1 MFVLI
6 ILSKLPLSILY
17 GFSNLLGF
25 LAGKVFRYR
34 KKIVMENL
42 RNSFPE
48 KSEKELRSI
57 ASGFYRNLS
66 DIIVETI
73 KGITISKQELVKRVK
88 FKNVELMDNYCREG
102 KSMLVLNIHQ
112 CNWEWLLISGCIQL
126 NFPIDA
132 VYTPLSNK
140 SIDKLMIRMR
150 SRFGGNP
157 IPVGKA
163 LRKMTKKSKIVKAFA
178 LVSDQAP
185 MWSFKKYWITFL
197 NQETAFI
204 PGIVHLPKVTN
215 YPVLF
220 MGMRRLRRG
229 YYEVD
234 IQSIAE
240 PPYSKDNH
248 EVMEEFVSKAEA
260 VIRQNPSDWLW
271 SHRRWKYKRPP
282 SD

>member
-1 MFVLI
+1 MLALK
-6 ILSKLPLSILY
+6 ILSKLPLWVLY
-17 GFSNLLGF
+17 GFSNFLGF
-25 LAGKVFRYR
+25 LIGKVIRYR
-34 KKIVMENL
+34 KKIVLENL

-140 SIDKLMIRMR
+140 SMDKLMIRMR

-163 LRKMTKKSKIVKAFA
+163 LRKMTKKSKIVTAFA

-185 MWSFKKYWITFL
+185 MWSFKKYWTTFL

-220 MGMRRLRRG
+220 MGMRRLKRG

>member
-1 MFVLI
+1 MLALKV
-6 ILSKLPLSILY
+6 LSKLPLWVLY
-17 GFSNLLGF
+17 GFSNFLGF
-25 LAGKVFRYR
+25 LMGKVIRYR
-34 KKIVMENL
+34 KKIVLENL

-57 ASGFYRNLS
+57 TSGFYRNLS

-185 MWSFKKYWITFL
+185 MWSFKKYWTTFL

-220 MGMRRLRRG
+220 MGMRRLKRG

>member
-1 MFVLI
+1 MFALK
-6 ILSKLPLSILY
+6 ILSKLPLWVLY
-17 GFSNLLGF
+17 GFSNFLGF
-25 LAGKVFRYR
+25 LIGKIFRYR
-34 KKIVMENL
+34 RKVVLENL

-48 KSEKELRSI
+48 KDEKEIRSI
-57 ASGFYRNLS
+57 AGGFYRNLS
-66 DIIVETI
+66 DIIVETL
-73 KGITISKQELVKRVK
+73 KGISISKQELVKRVK

-132 VYTPLSNK
+132 IYTPLSNK
-140 SIDKLMIRMR
+140 KMDKFMIRMR

-163 LRKMTKKSKIVKAFA
+163 LRKITKRSKVVKAFA
-178 LVSDQAP
+178 LVADQAP
-185 MWSFKKYWITFL
+185 MTSFKKLWVTFL

-204 PGIVHLPKVTN
+204 PGIIHLPKVTN

-220 MGMRRLRRG
+220 MGMRRLKRG

-234 IQSIAE
+234 IQRIAE

-248 EVMEEFVSKAEA
+248 EVMEEFIGKAEA

-271 SHRRWKYKRPP
+271 SHRRWKYKRQP
-282 SD
+282 SE

>member
-1 MFVLI
+1 MFALK
-6 ILSKLPLSILY
+6 ILSKLPLWVLY
-17 GFSNLLGF
+17 GFSNFLGF
-25 LAGKVFRYR
+25 LIGKVIRYR
-34 KKIVMENL
+34 KKIVLENL

-57 ASGFYRNLS
+57 TSGFYRNLS

-140 SIDKLMIRMR
+140 SMDKLMIRMR

-185 MWSFKKYWITFL
+185 MWSFKKYWTTFL

-220 MGMRRLRRG
+220 MGMRRLKRG

>member
-1 MFVLI
+1 MLALK
-6 ILSKLPLSILY
+6 ILSKLPLWVLY
-17 GFSNLLGF
+17 GFSNFLGF
-25 LAGKVFRYR
+25 LIGKVIRYR
-34 KKIVMENL
+34 KKIVLENL

-57 ASGFYRNLS
+57 ARGFYRNLS

-185 MWSFKKYWITFL
+185 MWSFKKYWTTFL

-220 MGMRRLRRG
+220 MGMRRLKRG